1 MPRARLHPRSH
12 RAARLPE
19 VGLRGGVS
27 DLCAGA
33 GRQVWGRLRELRSR
47 CGRAALEMASA
58 GGGDCEGAAHEADRP
73 HQRPFLI
80 GVSGGTASGK
90 VRGRAARRGL
100 SVTLA
105 PWDSGL
111 SPETDP
117 SPWLP
122 RCPLPGVG
130 CGHGWPSLG
139 RGAGGERGAG
149 RWTSAP
155 PPPPAS
161 LPLAWPLVARAPR
174 PSRQAQPHP
183 SLAGLSLAGPLERVG
198 QGERLQAGILSVCSQ
213 STVCEKIMELL
224 GQNEVDHRQRKL
236 VILSQDRFYKVLTT
250 EQKAKALKGQYN
262 FDHPGRD
269 PEAGEGV
276 GKEGRP
282 RRLGPGLDLDSRRPK
297 WFHEITQITCGGA
310 SFPRSLGP
318 GWPCRS
324 SRLPWSQSGSLPSEP
339 LLCHDYGHRERHA
352 TSHVKGPLH
361 RPRPLWPFIPPPALG
376 QSPREASS
384 GSSG

>member
-1 MPRARLHPRSH
+1 MRASGAGDGFGWRRRLRGRRARGRPSSP
-12 RAARLPE
+12 AALLDRGERRYRERQGKGQGGAAGPE
-19 VGLRGGVS
+19 CHAGPLGLRP
-27 DLCAGA
+27 
-33 GRQVWGRLRELRSR
+33 QSR
-47 CGRAALEMASA
+47 
-58 GGGDCEGAAHEADRP
+58 DRP
-73 HQRPFLI
+73 QPL
-80 GVSGGTASGK
+80 
-90 VRGRAARRGL
+90 AAEVPPPGRGL
-100 SVTLA
+100 RPRLA
-105 PWDSGL
+105 KL
-111 SPETDP
+111 
-117 SPWLP
+117 
-122 RCPLPGVG
+122 RPG
-130 CGHGWPSLG
+130 CR
-139 RGAGGERGAG
+139 RGAGSGALDLG
-149 RWTSAP
+149 P
-155 PPPPAS
+155 PAPPAS

-269 PEAGEGV
+269 PEGGEGV

-297 WFHEITQITCGGA
+297 WFHEITQITRGGA